1 MGKESAYNAEDTRD
15 LGSTPGSGRSPR
27 VGNGNHSGT
36 LVCKIQWKEGTA
48 GYKESDMTECLMV
61 SKGSGWDLRLCLL
74 ILNPW
79 FFPLG
84 KRPRFI
90 VEKAGAA

>member
-1 MGKESAYNAEDTRD
+1 
-15 LGSTPGSGRSPR
+15 
-27 VGNGNHSGT
+27 
-36 LVCKIQWKEGTA
+36 
-48 GYKESDMTECLMV
+48 MTECLMV